1 VNLLTKALVNFVELY
16 KANFSHVKAILEHHL
31 PIYLST
37 CVGPF
42 LAKNRMAGKKS
53 DADWGL
59 GKDLEAFANTGTLSC
74 TEAIANFPTV

>member
-1 VNLLTKALVNFVELY
+1 MPFFA
-16 KANFSHVKAILEHHL
+16 HHL
-31 PIYLST
+31 PIYLSL

-59 GKDLEAFANTGTLSC
+59 GKDLEPFAC
-74 TEAIANFPTV
+74 P